1 MDTQRLSQTVQPL
14 LDWYRGHARVL
25 PWRADREPYHVWLSE
40 IMLQQ
45 TRVEAVRGYY
55 ARFLAAAPDVFAL
68 AALPE
73 AQLLKLWEGL
83 GYYNRARKA
92 QECAREIAARG
103 GVWPDT
109 VEGLLAL
116 PGIGPYT
123 AGAIASICF
132 ERPAA
137 AVDGN
142 VLRVCAR
149 VLDDATPID
158 NAAHKA
164 ALTAALSACYPAGH
178 CGDFTQALMELGATV
193 CGPNRAPQC
202 EACPIA
208 AMCLARAHGTAAAL
222 PVKAPKRAKRAEE
235 HTVFC
240 LRCGDRLAVERRPD
254 SGLLAGLWQLPNT
267 PGLLDERQ
275 AGDYASGQ
283 GLGDVRLRSA
293 RDGRHIFTHI
303 VWTMRCYT
311 LECSAMPPR
320 YHWATPDELQHSRRR
335 EHEDII
341 HNVAAG
347 EIRHTQ
353 HGVEDRRRE
362 QDVHHQ
368 RRDTLIELR
377 PRDADARTKVAKEH
391 DEHQHG
397 HLGKNNGQIHFSL
410 FLSFLGFSRRAA
422 HGAVNPV

>member
-1 MDTQRLSQTVQPL
+1 MDTHRLSQTVQPL
-14 LDWYRGHARVL
+14 LGWFQAHARAL

-92 QECAREIAARG
+92 QACAQEIAARG

-123 AGAIASICF
+123 AGAIASICV

-158 NAAHKA
+158 SAAHKA

-202 EACPIA
+202 EVCPIA
-208 AMCLARAHGTAAAL
+208 ALCLARAHGTAAAL
-222 PVKAPKRAKRAEE
+222 PVKAPKRAKRAEDY
-235 HTVFC
+235 TVFC
-240 LRCGDRLAVERRPD
+240 LRCGDRLAVERRPEH
-254 SGLLAGLWQLPNT
+254 GLLAGLWELPNT

-275 AGDYASGQ
+275 AGEYASGQ

-320 YHWATPDELQHSRRR
+320 YHWATPDELR
-335 EHEDII
+335 E
-341 HNVAAG
+341 
-347 EIRHTQ
+347 EISLPTAFRQ
-353 HGVEDRRRE
+353 FV
-362 QDVHHQ
+362 
-368 RRDTLIELR
+368 
-377 PRDADARTKVAKEH
+377 DAE
-391 DEHQHG
+391 
-397 HLGKNNGQIHFSL
+397 
-410 FLSFLGFSRRAA
+410 
-422 HGAVNPV
+422 

>member
-132 ERPAA
+132 GLPEP

-142 VLRVCAR
+142 VLRVLSR
-149 VLDDATPID
+149 VTDDAAPVTD
-158 NAAHKA
+158 AAVKREYA
-164 ALTAALSACYPAGH
+164 ARLREIYPAGR
-178 CGDFTQALMELGATV
+178 CGDFTQSLMELGATV
-193 CGPNRAPQC
+193 CGPNSQPQC
-202 EACPIA
+202 ALCPLA
-208 AMCLARAHGTAAAL
+208 SLCLARANGTAL
-222 PVKAPKRAKRAEE
+222 LRPVKAPKKEKRTEE
-235 HTVFC
+235 KTVFI
-240 LRCGDRLAVERRPD
+240 LRCGTRIAVRRRPEQ
-254 SGLLAGLWQLPNT
+254 GLLAGLWELPNVD
-267 PGLLDERQ
+267 GKCSAQQALAQAERW
-275 AGDYASGQ
+275 GVHPRE
-283 GLGDVRLRSA
+283 LCRSSEKT
-293 RDGRHIFTHI
+293 HIFTHI
-303 VWTMRCYT
+303 RW
-311 LECSAMPPR
+311 
-320 YHWATPDELQHSRRR
+320 
-335 EHEDII
+335 
-341 HNVAAG
+341 
-347 EIRHTQ
+347 
-353 HGVEDRRRE
+353 
-362 QDVHHQ
+362 
-368 RRDTLIELR
+368 ELR
-377 PRDADARTKVAKEH
+377 GFYIECAEAAPLFTWVDPARFRQDIALPTAFRIFEAFEEV
-391 DEHQHG
+391 
-397 HLGKNNGQIHFSL
+397 
-410 FLSFLGFSRRAA
+410 
-422 HGAVNPV
+422 

>member
-1 MDTQRLSQTVQPL
+1 MDTHRLSQTVQPL
-14 LDWYRGHARVL
+14 LGWFQAHARAL

-92 QECAREIAARG
+92 QACAQEIAARG

-123 AGAIASICF
+123 AGAIASSCF

-158 NAAHKA
+158 SAAHKA

-202 EACPIA
+202 EVCPIA
-208 AMCLARAHGTAAAL
+208 ALCLARAHGTAAAL
-222 PVKAPKRAKRAEE
+222 PVKAPKRAKRAEDY
-235 HTVFC
+235 TVFC
-240 LRCGDRLAVERRPD
+240 LRCGDRLAVERRPEH
-254 SGLLAGLWQLPNT
+254 GLLAGLWELPNT

-275 AGDYASGQ
+275 AGEYASGQ

-320 YHWATPDELQHSRRR
+320 YHWATPDELR
-335 EHEDII
+335 E
-341 HNVAAG
+341 
-347 EIRHTQ
+347 EISLPTAFRQ
-353 HGVEDRRRE
+353 FV
-362 QDVHHQ
+362 
-368 RRDTLIELR
+368 
-377 PRDADARTKVAKEH
+377 DAE
-391 DEHQHG
+391 
-397 HLGKNNGQIHFSL
+397 
-410 FLSFLGFSRRAA
+410 
-422 HGAVNPV
+422 

>member
-1 MDTQRLSQTVQPL
+1 MDTHRLSQTVQPL
-14 LDWYRGHARVL
+14 LGWFQAHARAL

-92 QECAREIAARG
+92 QECARVIAARG

-149 VLDDATPID
+149 VLDDTTPID
-158 NAAHKA
+158 SAAHKA

-202 EACPIA
+202 EVCPIA
-208 AMCLARAHGTAAAL
+208 ALCLARAHGTAAAL
-222 PVKAPKRAKRAEE
+222 PAATGSPSSGGRSTACSPGSGSCRTRRACSTSGRRAN
-235 HTVFC
+235 TPAGRASAMC
-240 LRCGDRLAVERRPD
+240 GCAARATAGTSSRTSSGRCAATRSSARPCRRATIGPRRTSCARRSRCQRR
-254 SGLLAGLWQLPNT
+254 SGSLWTQNNKKPPLSCSTGAALHLLAAQ
-267 PGLLDERQ
+267 RQ
-275 AGDYASGQ
+275 KSSF
-283 GLGDVRLRSA
+283 RS
-293 RDGRHIFTHI
+293 RYCGGRGYC
-303 VWTMRCYT
+303 MR
-311 LECSAMPPR
+311 R
-320 YHWATPDELQHSRRR
+320 
-335 EHEDII
+335 
-341 HNVAAG
+341 
-347 EIRHTQ
+347 
-353 HGVEDRRRE
+353 
-362 QDVHHQ
+362 
-368 RRDTLIELR
+368 
-377 PRDADARTKVAKEH
+377 K
-391 DEHQHG
+391 
-397 HLGKNNGQIHFSL
+397 
-410 FLSFLGFSRRAA
+410 
-422 HGAVNPV
+422 

>member
-92 QECAREIAARG
+92 QACAQEIAARG

-132 ERPAA
+132 EQPAA

-158 NAAHKA
+158 SAAHKA

-202 EACPIA
+202 EVCPIA
-208 AMCLARAHGTAAAL
+208 ALCLARAHGTAAAL
-222 PVKAPKRAKRAEE
+222 PVKAPKRAKRAEDY
-235 HTVFC
+235 TVFC
-240 LRCGDRLAVERRPD
+240 LRCGDRLAVERRPEH
-254 SGLLAGLWQLPNT
+254 GLLAGLWELPNT

-275 AGDYASGQ
+275 AGEYASGQ

-320 YHWATPDELQHSRRR
+320 YHWATPDELR
-335 EHEDII
+335 E
-341 HNVAAG
+341 
-347 EIRHTQ
+347 EISLPTAFRQ
-353 HGVEDRRRE
+353 FV
-362 QDVHHQ
+362 
-368 RRDTLIELR
+368 
-377 PRDADARTKVAKEH
+377 DAE
-391 DEHQHG
+391 
-397 HLGKNNGQIHFSL
+397 
-410 FLSFLGFSRRAA
+410 
-422 HGAVNPV
+422 

>member
-14 LDWYRGHARVL
+14 LDWFQAHARTL

-92 QECAREIAARG
+92 QECARVIAARG

-158 NAAHKA
+158 NAAHKT

-178 CGDFTQALMELGATV
+178 CGDFTQALMELGADCLPGSGSCRTRRGCSTSGRRV
-193 CGPNRAPQC
+193 HSPADRGSATCGCA
-202 EACPIA
+202 
-208 AMCLARAHGTAAAL
+208 ARATAGTSSRTSSGRCAATRSSAR
-222 PVKAPKRAKRAEE
+222 P
-235 HTVFC
+235 C
-240 LRCGDRLAVERRPD
+240 RRNT
-254 SGLLAGLWQLPNT
+254 AGQRRTSCARRSPC
-267 PGLLDERQ
+267 
-275 AGDYASGQ
+275 
-283 GLGDVRLRSA
+283 RLRSGSFWRIHTEDPAAAA
-293 RDGRHIFTHI
+293 R
-303 VWTMRCYT
+303 
-311 LECSAMPPR
+311 SARPLPAFAQPR
-320 YHWATPDELQHSRRR
+320 IKA
-335 EHEDII
+335 
-341 HNVAAG
+341 
-347 EIRHTQ
+347 
-353 HGVEDRRRE
+353 
-362 QDVHHQ
+362 
-368 RRDTLIELR
+368 
-377 PRDADARTKVAKEH
+377 
-391 DEHQHG
+391 
-397 HLGKNNGQIHFSL
+397 
-410 FLSFLGFSRRAA
+410 
-422 HGAVNPV
+422 

>member
-14 LDWYRGHARVL
+14 LGWYRGHARVL

-92 QECAREIAARG
+92 QACAQEIAARG

-202 EACPIA
+202 ADCPIA
-208 AMCLARAHGTAAAL
+208 ALCLARAHGTAAAL
-222 PVKAPKRAKRAEE
+222 PVKAPKRARRAEDY
-235 HTVFC
+235 TVFC
-240 LRCGDRLAVERRPD
+240 LRCGDRL
-254 SGLLAGLWQLPNT
+254 G
-267 PGLLDERQ
+267 
-275 AGDYASGQ
+275 
-283 GLGDVRLRSA
+283 
-293 RDGRHIFTHI
+293 
-303 VWTMRCYT
+303 
-311 LECSAMPPR
+311 
-320 YHWATPDELQHSRRR
+320 
-335 EHEDII
+335 
-341 HNVAAG
+341 
-347 EIRHTQ
+347 
-353 HGVEDRRRE
+353 
-362 QDVHHQ
+362 
-368 RRDTLIELR
+368 
-377 PRDADARTKVAKEH
+377 
-391 DEHQHG
+391 
-397 HLGKNNGQIHFSL
+397 
-410 FLSFLGFSRRAA
+410 RRAA
-422 HGAVNPV
+422 AGQRPARRALAAAEHAGPARRAAGGRLRQRAGPRRCAAAQCARRQAHLHTHRLDDALLHARVLGHAAALPLGHARRAARGDLAADGVPAVSRR

>member
-1 MDTQRLSQTVQPL
+1 M
-14 LDWYRGHARVL
+14 
-25 PWRADREPYHVWLSE
+25 
-40 IMLQQ
+40 
-45 TRVEAVRGYY
+45 
-55 ARFLAAAPDVFAL
+55 
-68 AALPE
+68 
-73 AQLLKLWEGL
+73 
-83 GYYNRARKA
+83 
-92 QECAREIAARG
+92 IAARG

-116 PGIGPYT
+116 PGVGPYT

-149 VLDDATPID
+149 VLNDATPID

-208 AMCLARAHGTAAAL
+208 ALCLARAHGTAAAL
-222 PVKAPKRAKRAEE
+222 PVKAPKRARRAEDY
-235 HTVFC
+235 TVFC
-240 LRCGDRLAVERRPD
+240 LRCGDRLAVERRPS

-275 AGDYASGQ
+275 AGDYASWQ

-320 YHWATPDELQHSRRR
+320 YHWATPE
-335 EHEDII
+335 
-341 HNVAAG
+341 
-347 EIRHTQ
+347 
-353 HGVEDRRRE
+353 
-362 QDVHHQ
+362 
-368 RRDTLIELR
+368 ELR
-377 PRDADARTKVAKEH
+377 E
-391 DEHQHG
+391 E
-397 HLGKNNGQIHFSL
+397 ISL
-410 FLSFLGFSRRAA
+410 PTAFRQF
-422 HGAVNPV
+422 VDTE

>member
-14 LDWYRGHARVL
+14 LDWFQAHARTL

-92 QECAREIAARG
+92 QECARVIAARG

-164 ALTAALSACYPAGH
+164 ALTVALSACYPAGH

-208 AMCLARAHGTAAAL
+208 APCRSRRRSAPGAPRTTRCSACAAATGWPSSSGRTAACSPGSGSCRTRRACSTSGRRAITPAGRASAMCGCAARATAGTSSRTSSGRCAATRSSAR
-222 PVKAPKRAKRAEE
+222 P
-235 HTVFC
+235 C
-240 LRCGDRLAVERRPD
+240 RRNT
-254 SGLLAGLWQLPNT
+254 AGQRRTSCARRSPC
-267 PGLLDERQ
+267 
-275 AGDYASGQ
+275 
-283 GLGDVRLRSA
+283 RLRSGSFWRIHTEDPAAAA
-293 RDGRHIFTHI
+293 R
-303 VWTMRCYT
+303 
-311 LECSAMPPR
+311 SARPLPAFAQPR
-320 YHWATPDELQHSRRR
+320 IKA
-335 EHEDII
+335 
-341 HNVAAG
+341 
-347 EIRHTQ
+347 
-353 HGVEDRRRE
+353 
-362 QDVHHQ
+362 
-368 RRDTLIELR
+368 
-377 PRDADARTKVAKEH
+377 
-391 DEHQHG
+391 
-397 HLGKNNGQIHFSL
+397 
-410 FLSFLGFSRRAA
+410 
-422 HGAVNPV
+422 

>member
-92 QECAREIAARG
+92 QACAQEIAARG

-123 AGAIASICF
+123 AGASAAICF

-158 NAAHKA
+158 SAAHKA
-164 ALTAALSACYPAGH
+164 ALTAALSACYPAGN

-202 EACPIA
+202 EVCPIA
-208 AMCLARAHGTAAAL
+208 ALCLARAHGTAAAL
-222 PVKAPKRAKRAEE
+222 PVKAPKRAKRAEDY
-235 HTVFC
+235 TVFC
-240 LRCGDRLAVERRPD
+240 LRCGDRLAVERRPEH
-254 SGLLAGLWQLPNT
+254 GLLAGLWELPNT

-275 AGDYASGQ
+275 AGEYASGQ

-293 RDGRHIFTHI
+293 RNGRHIFTHI

-320 YHWATPDELQHSRRR
+320 YHWATPDELR
-335 EHEDII
+335 E
-341 HNVAAG
+341 
-347 EIRHTQ
+347 EISLPTAFRQ
-353 HGVEDRRRE
+353 FV
-362 QDVHHQ
+362 
-368 RRDTLIELR
+368 
-377 PRDADARTKVAKEH
+377 DAE
-391 DEHQHG
+391 
-397 HLGKNNGQIHFSL
+397 
-410 FLSFLGFSRRAA
+410 
-422 HGAVNPV
+422 

>member
-1 MDTQRLSQTVQPL
+1 MDTHRLSQTVQPL
-14 LDWYRGHARVL
+14 LGWFQAHARAL

-92 QECAREIAARG
+92 QACAQEIAARG

-132 ERPAA
+132 EQPAA

-158 NAAHKA
+158 SAAHKA

-202 EACPIA
+202 EVCPIA
-208 AMCLARAHGTAAAL
+208 ALCLARAHGTAAAL
-222 PVKAPKRAKRAEE
+222 PVKAQKRAKRAEDY
-235 HTVFC
+235 TVFC
-240 LRCGDRLAVERRPD
+240 LRCGDRLAVERRPEH
-254 SGLLAGLWQLPNT
+254 GLLAGLWELPNT

-275 AGDYASGQ
+275 AGEYASGQ

-320 YHWATPDELQHSRRR
+320 YHWATPDELR
-335 EHEDII
+335 E
-341 HNVAAG
+341 
-347 EIRHTQ
+347 EISLPTAFRQ
-353 HGVEDRRRE
+353 FV
-362 QDVHHQ
+362 
-368 RRDTLIELR
+368 
-377 PRDADARTKVAKEH
+377 DAE
-391 DEHQHG
+391 
-397 HLGKNNGQIHFSL
+397 
-410 FLSFLGFSRRAA
+410 
-422 HGAVNPV
+422 

>member
-14 LDWYRGHARVL
+14 LAWYRAHARVL

-178 CGDFTQALMELGATV
+178 CGDFTQALMELGACV
-193 CGPNRAPQC
+193 CVPNGAPKCALCPLQGFCRAK
-202 EACPIA
+202 
-208 AMCLARAHGTAAAL
+208 MNGSWDTL
-222 PVKAPKRAKRAEE
+222 PVKEAKKPRRQEQL
-235 HTVFC
+235 TVFF
-240 LRCGDRLAVERRPD
+240 LSCGSRYAVRRRPD
-254 SGLLAGLWQLPNT
+254 TGLLAGLWELPNT
-267 PGLLDERQ
+267 EGTLTAQQALSLLEQWGLQPEQLQKVIERTH
-275 AGDYASGQ
+275 
-283 GLGDVRLRSA
+283 V
-293 RDGRHIFTHI
+293 FTH
-303 VWTMRCYT
+303 VEWHMRCCYV
-311 LECSAMPPR
+311 R
-320 YHWATPDELQHSRRR
+320 
-335 EHEDII
+335 
-341 HNVAAG
+341 VAEPGGDFNWVDGA
-347 EIRHTQ
+347 E
-353 HGVEDRRRE
+353 
-362 QDVHHQ
+362 
-368 RRDTLIELR
+368 
-377 PRDADARTKVAKEH
+377 
-391 DEHQHG
+391 
-397 HLGKNNGQIHFSL
+397 
-410 FLSFLGFSRRAA
+410 FSRSIALPTAFRMFWEPEDGQAEK
-422 HGAVNPV
+422 

>member
-92 QECAREIAARG
+92 QECARVIAARG

-158 NAAHKA
+158 NAAHKT

-208 AMCLARAHGTAAAL
+208 TLCLARAHGTAAAL

-240 LRCGDRLAVERRPD
+240 LRCGNRLAVERRPS
-254 SGLLAGLWQLPNT
+254 SGDRTADCLPGSGSCRTRRGCSTSGRRVHSPADRGSATCGCAARATAGTSSHTSSGRCAATRSSARPCRRNT
-267 PGLLDERQ
+267 
-275 AGDYASGQ
+275 AGQRRTSCARRSPC
-283 GLGDVRLRSA
+283 RLRSGSFWMTN
-293 RDGRHIFTHI
+293 DKKP
-303 VWTMRCYT
+303 T
-311 LECSAMPPR
+311 LSA
-320 YHWATPDELQHSRRR
+320 A
-335 EHEDII
+335 
-341 HNVAAG
+341 
-347 EIRHTQ
+347 
-353 HGVEDRRRE
+353 DR
-362 QDVHHQ
+362 V
-368 RRDTLIELR
+368 
-377 PRDADARTKVAKEH
+377 
-391 DEHQHG
+391 G
-397 HLGKNNGQIHFSL
+397 
-410 FLSFLGFSRRAA
+410 SFLCFQRQKSSFRSRYCGGR
-422 HGAVNPV
+422 GYCMRRK

>member
-1 MDTQRLSQTVQPL
+1 MDTHRLSQTVQPL
-14 LDWYRGHARVL
+14 LVWFQAHARTL

-92 QECAREIAARG
+92 QACAQEVAARG

-158 NAAHKA
+158 SAAHKA

-193 CGPNRAPQC
+193 CGPNREPQC
-202 EACPIA
+202 EVCPIA
-208 AMCLARAHGTAAAL
+208 ALCLARAHGTAAAL
-222 PVKAPKRAKRAEE
+222 PVKAPKRAKRAEDY
-235 HTVFC
+235 TVFC
-240 LRCGDRLAVERRPD
+240 LRCGDRLAV
-254 SGLLAGLWQLPNT
+254 
-267 PGLLDERQ
+267 
-275 AGDYASGQ
+275 
-283 GLGDVRLRSA
+283 
-293 RDGRHIFTHI
+293 
-303 VWTMRCYT
+303 
-311 LECSAMPPR
+311 
-320 YHWATPDELQHSRRR
+320 
-335 EHEDII
+335 
-341 HNVAAG
+341 
-347 EIRHTQ
+347 
-353 HGVEDRRRE
+353 
-362 QDVHHQ
+362 
-368 RRDTLIELR
+368 
-377 PRDADARTKVAKEH
+377 
-391 DEHQHG
+391 
-397 HLGKNNGQIHFSL
+397 
-410 FLSFLGFSRRAA
+410 
-422 HGAVNPV
+422 

>member
-1 MDTQRLSQTVQPL
+1 MDAQRLSQTVQPL

-55 ARFLAAAPDVFAL
+55 ARFLAAAPDAFAL

-92 QECAREIAARG
+92 QECARVIAARG

-208 AMCLARAHGTAAAL
+208 ALCLAAFGALWRLDRHGGRPAGQGAKARQTRRGAHRVLPALRRPARRRTAAIERPACRALAAAEHAGPARRAAGGRLRQRAGPRRCAAAQRARRQAHLHAHRLDDALLHARVFGHAAAL
-222 PVKAPKRAKRAEE
+222 PLGHARGAARGDLAADGIPAVCGHGMIAK
-235 HTVFC
+235 
-240 LRCGDRLAVERRPD
+240 
-254 SGLLAGLWQLPNT
+254 
-267 PGLLDERQ
+267 
-275 AGDYASGQ
+275 
-283 GLGDVRLRSA
+283 
-293 RDGRHIFTHI
+293 
-303 VWTMRCYT
+303 
-311 LECSAMPPR
+311 PPLSDL
-320 YHWATPDELQHSRRR
+320 TG
-335 EHEDII
+335 
-341 HNVAAG
+341 AAG
-347 EIRHTQ
+347 
-353 HGVEDRRRE
+353 
-362 QDVHHQ
+362 
-368 RRDTLIELR
+368 
-377 PRDADARTKVAKEH
+377 
-391 DEHQHG
+391 
-397 HLGKNNGQIHFSL
+397 F
-410 FLSFLGFSRRAA
+410 
-422 HGAVNPV
+422 

>member
-1 MDTQRLSQTVQPL
+1 MDTHRLSQTVQPL
-14 LDWYRGHARVL
+14 LGWFQAHARAL

-92 QECAREIAARG
+92 QACAQEIAARG

-123 AGAIASICF
+123 AGAIASFCF

-158 NAAHKA
+158 SAAHKA

-202 EACPIA
+202 EVCPIA
-208 AMCLARAHGTAAAL
+208 ALCLARAHGTAAAL
-222 PVKAPKRAKRAEE
+222 PVKAPKRAKRAEDY
-235 HTVFC
+235 TVFC
-240 LRCGDRLAVERRPD
+240 LRCGDRLAVERRPEH
-254 SGLLAGLWQLPNT
+254 GLLAGLWELPNT

-275 AGDYASGQ
+275 AGEYASGQ

-293 RDGRHIFTHI
+293 RNGRHIFTHI

-320 YHWATPDELQHSRRR
+320 YHWATPDELR
-335 EHEDII
+335 E
-341 HNVAAG
+341 
-347 EIRHTQ
+347 EISLPTAFRQ
-353 HGVEDRRRE
+353 FV
-362 QDVHHQ
+362 
-368 RRDTLIELR
+368 
-377 PRDADARTKVAKEH
+377 DAE
-391 DEHQHG
+391 
-397 HLGKNNGQIHFSL
+397 
-410 FLSFLGFSRRAA
+410 
-422 HGAVNPV
+422 

>member
-1 MDTQRLSQTVQPL
+1 MDTHRLSQTVQPL
-14 LDWYRGHARVL
+14 LVWFQAHARTL

-92 QECAREIAARG
+92 QACAQEVAARG

-109 VEGLLAL
+109 VEDLLAL

-137 AVDGN
+137 AVDGT

-158 NAAHKA
+158 SAAHKA

-202 EACPIA
+202 EVCPIA
-208 AMCLARAHGTAAAL
+208 ALCLARAHGTAAAL
-222 PVKAPKRAKRAEE
+222 PVKAPKRAKRAEDY
-235 HTVFC
+235 TVFC
-240 LRCGDRLAVERRPD
+240 LRCGDRLAVERRPEH
-254 SGLLAGLWQLPNT
+254 GLLAGLWELPNT

-275 AGDYASGQ
+275 AGEYASGQ

-320 YHWATPDELQHSRRR
+320 YHWATPDELR
-335 EHEDII
+335 E
-341 HNVAAG
+341 
-347 EIRHTQ
+347 EISLPTAFRQ
-353 HGVEDRRRE
+353 FV
-362 QDVHHQ
+362 
-368 RRDTLIELR
+368 
-377 PRDADARTKVAKEH
+377 DAE
-391 DEHQHG
+391 
-397 HLGKNNGQIHFSL
+397 
-410 FLSFLGFSRRAA
+410 
-422 HGAVNPV
+422 

>member
-1 MDTQRLSQTVQPL
+1 MDTHRLSQTVQPL
-14 LDWYRGHARVL
+14 LGWFQAHARAL

-92 QECAREIAARG
+92 QACAQEIAARG

-158 NAAHKA
+158 SAAHKA

-202 EACPIA
+202 EVCPIA
-208 AMCLARAHGTAAAL
+208 ALCLARAHGTAAAL
-222 PVKAPKRAKRAEE
+222 PVKAGARPARRALGAAE
-235 HTVFC
+235 H
-240 LRCGDRLAVERRPD
+240 
-254 SGLLAGLWQLPNT
+254 AGP
-267 PGLLDERQ
+267 
-275 AGDYASGQ
+275 A
-283 GLGDVRLRSA
+283 
-293 RDGRHIFTHI
+293 
-303 VWTMRCYT
+303 
-311 LECSAMPPR
+311 
-320 YHWATPDELQHSRRR
+320 
-335 EHEDII
+335 
-341 HNVAAG
+341 
-347 EIRHTQ
+347 
-353 HGVEDRRRE
+353 
-362 QDVHHQ
+362 
-368 RRDTLIELR
+368 
-377 PRDADARTKVAKEH
+377 
-391 DEHQHG
+391 
-397 HLGKNNGQIHFSL
+397 
-410 FLSFLGFSRRAA
+410 RRAA
-422 HGAVNPV
+422 GGRIRQRAGPRRCAAAQRARRQAHLHAHRLDDALLHARVLGHAAALPLGHAGRAARGDLAADGVPAVCGRRITKSRPCRT